1 MKQRKVIA
9 ILAMILVFVL
19 TVGVLAACNPKDE
32 GGKDVYVRISKPE
45 AVLVVGGSVQLK
57 ASTSDNADVAW
68 STSNASVAT
77 VDASGLVKAVAAGE
91 AKITASNQNG
101 SAECAVTVV
110 AKGTKV
116 LKRAKTYVD
125 DGKSY
130 TMNDYITT
138 TPSTWNE
145 LSSTD
150 ANNDAIM
157 GYIGSSFYQTDFQ
170 FDGGKFNSDGTI
182 NAEGIV
188 PGKFDVQ
195 YDAATA
201 LTDVT
206 AKYGEAWGLSETQ
219 IAAGGYIWQ
228 ITLRDDLAWD
238 DGTAIYAEDFVYTM
252 KEQLN
257 PLFKLER
264 ADTYYANAVK
274 IHNAKEYY
282 YQGSKGWY
290 QASTPYS
297 TISADLESKLVWKLG
312 PVNKDGQGKD
322 SLTSNLRAQYSSGYE
337 SLGMNATQS
346 AGEYLTYLSAA
357 FGAPVGIAA
366 DKINALEGKTIAEIK
381 ANASLKETFDA
392 IVEWWDEGADGALA
406 FCITEY
412 TWPTVD
418 FANVGIFADGDYNVV
433 VVCDNPMTF
442 FKEDG
447 KTLSYLAAYNF
458 QSLPLVK
465 KDLYEQCKVAP
476 QEGSTTWTTTYNT
489 SISTSASWGPYKLS
503 SFQDGKQFVLSRNE
517 YWYGYA
523 DSENNCVL
531 TKEALYQTDRIVTEV
546 IAKEEAQQLAFWKG
560 EIDGLGLA
568 VTIADDYKNSKYVIY
583 SPRVANFGI
592 QVYSNLD
599 VLKKDTEHNNGVLAI
614 TEFREALSLSLDRT
628 KYNKELSTANQPC
641 LGFMGEDYYY
651 DVENGGV
658 YRYTDQA
665 KEALLRTYGMSK
677 NDQGKWTDGSK
688 TYETMQEA
696 YDSLTGYN
704 MKLAKEKVEEAYN
717 ILTSNASKYGYDANK
732 KIQLVYGASE
742 DSESSQRFLKFLQN
756 WIAELTNGT
765 SFAGKIEVV
774 SNFTLGDKWF
784 DKFVDGTVQLMSA
797 GLGNAPF
804 DPFYMIGGWIGCSS
818 SVNYHTYWDVEGEYL
833 TYKLPEGD
841 YAQAGKEVTLS
852 VLDWYNSLNGNMS
865 DGASYDWSSAP
876 REVRLEILA
885 MLEEYGLKKYYC
897 IATSR
902 GFTASLSSAKGYY
915 ITEEHNVMVGF
926 GGIKYRRY
934 NYTDEAWSNFVSSN
948 GGDLSEF
955 YKTTD

>member
-9 ILAMILVFVL
+9 ILAMILVLVL
-19 TVGVLAACNPKDE
+19 SVGVLAACNPKKE
-32 GGKDVYVRISKPE
+32 EKSVYARISKPE
-45 AVLVVGGSVQLK
+45 AVMTVGGSVQLK
-57 ASTSDNADVAW
+57 ASTTDGAGVEW
-68 STSNASVAT
+68 STSNAAVAT
-77 VDASGLVKAVAAGE
+77 VDSTGLVNAVSAGE
-91 AKITASNQNG
+91 AKITAGNGNG
-101 SAECAVTVV
+101 SADCVVTVV
-110 AKGTKV
+110 AAGTKV

-130 TMNDYITT
+130 TMSNYVTT

-150 ANNDAIM
+150 ENNDAIM

-170 FDGGKFNSDGTI
+170 FEGGKFNADGTI
-182 NAEGIV
+182 NADGIV
-188 PGKFDVQ
+188 SGKFDVQ

-201 LTDVT
+201 LKDVT
-206 AKYGEAWGLSETQ
+206 AQYGEAWGLTEAQ
-219 IAAGGYIWQ
+219 IAEGGYIWQ

-238 DGTAIYAEDFVYTM
+238 DGTAIYAEDFVYSM

-290 QASTPYS
+290 QADTPYS
-297 TISADLESKLVWKLG
+297 SITADLESKLIWKVG
-312 PVNKDGQGKD
+312 PIAKDGEGKD
-322 SLTSNLRAQYSSGYE
+322 AITGSLRAQYNSGYE
-337 SLGMNATQS
+337 SAGLNATQS
-346 AGEYLTYLSAA
+346 AGDFLTVFGSLV
-357 FGAPVGIAA
+357 GAPVGVSASA
-366 DKINALEGKTIAEIK
+366 INALEGKTIAEIK
-381 ANASLKETFDA
+381 ADDSLKATYDA
-392 IVEWWDEGADGALA
+392 LIEWWDEGEDGALA
-406 FCITEY
+406 FCVTEY

-418 FANVGIFADGDYNVV
+418 FSKVGIFADGDYNVV

-447 KTLSYLAAYNF
+447 TTLSYLAAYNF

-465 KDLYEQCKVAP
+465 KSLYESCKVAP
-476 QEGSTTWTTTYNT
+476 QEGSSTWTTTYNT
-489 SISTSASWGPYKLS
+489 SLSTSASWGPYKLA
-503 SFQDGKQFVLSRNE
+503 SFQDGKQFVLARNE

-523 DSENNCVL
+523 DAENNCVL

-546 IAKEEAQQLAFWKG
+546 IAKEEGRQLAFWKG
-560 EIDGLGLA
+560 EIDGLGLS

-628 KYNKELSTANQPC
+628 KYNKELTTANQPC

-677 NDQGKWTDGSK
+677 NDAGKWTDGTK
-688 TYETMQEA
+688 VYETMQEA
-696 YDSLTGYN
+696 YESLTGYN
-704 MKLAKEKVEEAYN
+704 MTLAKQKVEEAYT
-717 ILTSNASKYGYDANK
+717 ILTSDPGKYGYNANK
-732 KIQLVYGASE
+732 KIQIVYGESE
-742 DSESSQRFLKFLQN
+742 DNESAQRFLRFFQN
-756 WIAELTNGT
+756 WISELVKGT
-765 SFAGKIEVV
+765 SFENKVEVV
-774 SNFTLGDKWF
+774 SNFTLGNKWA
-784 DKFVDGTVQLMSA
+784 DKFKDGTVQLSTG

-804 DPFYMIGGWIGCSS
+804 DPFYMIGGWIGCAS
-818 SVNYHTYWDVEGEYL
+818 SVNYHPYWDVEGEFL
-833 TYKLPEGD
+833 TYTLPAGD
-841 YAQAGKEVTLS
+841 YVKAGETVTLS

-865 DGASYDWSSAP
+865 DGATYNWSSAP

-915 ITEEHNVMVGF
+915 ITDEHNVMVGF
-926 GGIKYRRY
+926 GGIKYKRY
-934 NYTDEAWSNFVSSN
+934 NYTDEAWTAFVSSN